1 MPDNSTV
8 ASDRTKP
15 LMGPI
20 NEVTKRKPARKP
32 AKRKPAARRT
42 TKRKAPVRRTAK
54 KRK

>member
-1 MPDNSTV
+1 MPDNSTI

-20 NEVTKRKPARKP
+20 KKLTKPKPARKP
-32 AKRKPAARRT
+32 AKRKTTARKVA
-42 TKRKAPVRRTAK
+42 KRKAPVRRASK